1 MAASELATARP
12 RSLWQC
18 ALKMMRS
25 LSGTPAITRW
35 NMPRISS
42 GVVKPTVSGR
52 LMVVAPA
59 ATATRAT
66 SIRKSSSVRVASSA
80 ENSTSSM

>member
-18 ALKMMRS
+18 AEKIA
-25 LSGTPAITRW
+25 LSEPVALAITW
-35 NMPRISS
+35 ANMLRISS

-59 ATATRAT
+59 AIATWVT
-66 SIRKSSSVRVASSA
+66 SVRKSSSVRVASSA

>member
-1 MAASELATARP
+1 MPLTVHSTWRAPPSMAASELATARP

-18 ALKMMRS
+18 ALKITLAAFGTS
-25 LSGTPAITRW
+25 ATPAMTCW
-35 NMPRISS
+35 NIARISS

-59 ATATRAT
+59 AIATRET
-66 SIRKSSSVRVASSA
+66 SIR
-80 ENSTSSM
+80 